1 MFTFYVWKEIRTS
14 SLGDVFLGVLV
25 STLSIPVDL
34 ILVPFEIIA
43 FIIYKIANKEKRKI
57 NDFD

>member
-1 MFTFYVWKEIRTS
+1 MFTFYAWKELRTS
-14 SLGDVFLGVLV
+14 SFDDVFFGVLV

-34 ILVPFEIIA
+34 ILVPFEVIA
-43 FIIYKIANKEKRKI
+43 FIIYKIVNKEKRKI

>member
-1 MFTFYVWKEIRTS
+1 MFTFYAWKELNLY
-14 SLGDVFLGVLV
+14 SLYDIFLGVLV